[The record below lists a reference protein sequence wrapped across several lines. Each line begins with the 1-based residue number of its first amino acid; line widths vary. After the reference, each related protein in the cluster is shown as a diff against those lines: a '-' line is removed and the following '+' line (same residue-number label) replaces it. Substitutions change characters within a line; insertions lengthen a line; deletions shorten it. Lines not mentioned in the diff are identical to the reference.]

1 MRSRFMPDLRK
12 TLFNRFVLT
21 AQRCWKITSRGM
33 DHGYGAV
40 MRPGGMAVL
49 TMPVV
54 FVARER
60 QKSEERAPAVVRM
73 LAGRGVYLSFLRTVA

>member
-21 AQRCWKITSRGM
+21 AQRCWKITSRGI

-54 FVARER
+54 LQESARR
-60 QKSEERAPAVVRM
+60 VIERAPAVVRV
-73 LAGRGVYLSFLRTVA
+73 LAGRGVYLSFSRTVA